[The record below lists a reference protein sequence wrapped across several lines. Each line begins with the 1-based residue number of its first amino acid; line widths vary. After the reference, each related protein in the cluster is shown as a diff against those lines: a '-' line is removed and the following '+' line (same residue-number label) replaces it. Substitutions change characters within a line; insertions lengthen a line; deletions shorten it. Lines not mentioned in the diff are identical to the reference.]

1 MIVYIVVLL
10 ILYIRCFT
18 LHHSADKRD
27 RFYWIMPILL
37 IGMAGLRYGPGSD
50 FFGYL
55 VNFEYSAGDVEYK
68 SSFELGFRALID
80 VCHMGTKLIDNQIS
94 LNGGR
99 VLFVVGTG
107 DTLEDARQK
116 VYQEV
121 KKIDCKD
128 LFYRTDIAKKVI
140 NS

>member
-1 MIVYIVVLL
+1 
-10 ILYIRCFT
+10 
-18 LHHSADKRD
+18 
-27 RFYWIMPILL
+27 
-37 IGMAGLRYGPGSD
+37 
-50 FFGYL
+50 
-55 VNFEYSAGDVEYK
+55 
-68 SSFELGFRALID
+68 
-80 VCHMGTKLIDNQIS
+80 MGTKLIDNQIS